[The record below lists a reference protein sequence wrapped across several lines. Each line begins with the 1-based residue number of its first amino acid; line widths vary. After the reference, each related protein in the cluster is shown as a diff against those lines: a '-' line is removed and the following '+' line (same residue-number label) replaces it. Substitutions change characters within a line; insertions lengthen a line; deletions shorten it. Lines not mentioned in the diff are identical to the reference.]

1 MLPILAA
8 VAAGIGWLMMEK
20 PHRDVGGEVARHKMV
35 PEELQMVLAEGE
47 AAAPYLDA
55 VVELYG
61 VVLEDDGR
69 RVMLEGGVVAS
80 WDTTR
85 DRRLL
90 EKGELIKLKG
100 RVTGYDDLF
109 EEVRMDGLVLVR
121 VTAMKH
127 PPVSPDPA
135 PDWAACCR
143 SPRSRR
149 WRRTL

>member
-1 MLPILAA
+1 MDTHKLLRIALPLMAA
-8 VAAGIGWLMMEK
+8 AAAGIGWLMMDK

-35 PEELQMVLAEGE
+35 PEELQMVLAEGGE

-109 EEVRMDGLVLVR
+109 EEVRMDGLVLSESQ
-121 VTAMKH
+121 
-127 PPVSPDPA
+127 P
-135 PDWAACCR
+135 
-143 SPRSRR
+143 
-149 WRRTL
+149 

>member
-1 MLPILAA
+1 MDMRKLLRIALPLMAA
-8 VAAGIGWLMMEK
+8 AAAGIGWLMMDK
-20 PHRDVGGEVARHKMV
+20 PHRDVGGEVARYKMV
-35 PEELQMVLAEGE
+35 PEELQMVLAEGGE

-109 EEVRMDGLVLVR
+109 EEVRMDGLVLSESQ
-121 VTAMKH
+121 
-127 PPVSPDPA
+127 P
-135 PDWAACCR
+135 
-143 SPRSRR
+143 
-149 WRRTL
+149 